1 MVLSDFWIG
10 YDVFSDG
17 AFIYGQV
24 KSSLFYF
31 EESIDFLLF
40 MFAAILEFGEVV
52 GTLPVRPDPNH
63 LWWARSR

>member
-17 AFIYGQV
+17 VFIYGQV
-24 KSSLFYF
+24 KSSLFYS

-40 MFAAILEFGEVV
+40 TFAAILEFEVV
-52 GTLPVRPDPNH
+52 CTLPDLNH
-63 LWWARSR
+63 LWWVRSR